1 MQRPRGKAVQRAP
14 AHQRFL
20 APVRHPDLRRTKLSD
35 RIGELVPIAMVR
47 QDNGEFDAALTRALA
62 DSHPAGREAG
72 DRIREPPRPAVDKS
86 GGWADDNGAGKIL
99 YAARFDGR
107 GCQRSKIDALRLV
120 VVTKFGQ
127 SAVNING
134 PVIPCIAEHS
144 NDALRFAKRIG
155 ADEVGAFGK
164 LFDRF
169 QQLGNLLAAIGMA
182 EYRQREGR
190 FGDED
195 IAGNGLKTKTGRI
208 GAALVVAGGD
218 NAHAILLDGDLCRT
232 QHVAG
237 RMKADDDAIDLDR
250 IAKCGS
256 LRFAGEMR
264 AIAQAHNVE
273 RLLRRH
279 HLLMAGACM
288 VRMTV
293 SDECAIY
300 GAHRIDIEIAG
311 GRIEAG
317 RCRAQK
323 SFRTFQQDDPLVYPL
338 TKIGRISLHAILTNK
353 ALAHS
358 INTTTFAAVST
369 GKVPLADIGT
379 PLLPP
384 PFLNWFQAKGW
395 SPRVHQLDLLQEAQ
409 QGNSTLLIAPT
420 GAGKTLA
427 GFLPA
432 LVDLASRGKS
442 NTTSRGV
449 HTLYISPLK
458 ALAVD
463 IRRNLERPIEEMGL
477 DISLETRT
485 GDTPAYKRQ
494 RQKLAPPDILLTTP
508 EQLALLIS
516 AKDAGRFFEDLRYV
530 IFDELHSLVTS
541 KRGHLLSLGLARL
554 RRLQP
559 GVQTIGLSATVAEP
573 EALRRWLLP
582 QSGNLAMASL
592 VTVEGGAKPHITIL
606 ETDDHVPWAGHS
618 AVYALPGIY
627 DAIKRHGT
635 TLIFV
640 NTRSQAERLFHDLW
654 MANDDNL
661 PIALHHGS
669 LDVSKRRK
677 VEQAMAANALRAV
690 VATSTLDLGIDWG
703 DVDLVIHVGAPKG
716 ASRLAQRIGRSNHRM
731 DEPSRA
737 ILVPANR
744 FEVMEC
750 QAALDANYVGAQDTP
765 PLGDGSLDVLA
776 QHVLGMACAEPFHAD
791 DLYAEVS
798 TALPYAALPRDTFDR
813 IVDFVATGG
822 YALKSYERFAKI
834 RQTADGTWRVTH
846 PRFAQQ
852 YRLNVGTIIEAPSL
866 NVRLT
871 RQRGK
876 GANARAIIKGGGP
889 VLGKVEEYF
898 VEGLSPGDTF
908 FFSGRVLRFEGIR
921 ENECIVSNAE
931 GFDAKIPA
939 YAGGKFPLTT
949 YLADQ
954 VRSML
959 GDPKR
964 WGALPDQVSDWL
976 RIQRDRS
983 VLPQPGSLLVETF
996 PRGERSYMVT
1006 YPFEGR
1012 LAHQTLGMLLTR
1024 RLERAKA
1031 RPLGFIATDYA
1042 LTIWGLRD
1050 MGRMFKNNELPLAEL
1065 FNEDMLGDDL
1075 EAWLAESWMLKRTF
1089 RNCALISG
1097 LVEKRHPGQEKSGRQ
1112 VTVSTDLIYDV
1123 LREHEP
1129 DHILIQATRADAATG
1144 LLDIRRL
1151 ADMLSRIKG
1160 HIVHKDLD
1168 RISPLAVPVMMEIG
1182 KERVPGEAHE
1192 RLLEEIADELTR
1204 EMMDHR

>member
-1 MQRPRGKAVQRAP
+1 MKISKAP
-14 AHQRFL
+14 
-20 APVRHPDLRRTKLSD
+20 T
-35 RIGELVPIAMVR
+35 
-47 QDNGEFDAALTRALA
+47 A
-62 DSHPAGREAG
+62 DTG
-72 DRIREPPRPAVDKS
+72 
-86 GGWADDNGAGKIL
+86 
-99 YAARFDGR
+99 
-107 GCQRSKIDALRLV
+107 
-120 VVTKFGQ
+120 
-127 SAVNING
+127 SA
-134 PVIPCIAEHS
+134 
-144 NDALRFAKRIG
+144 
-155 ADEVGAFGK
+155 
-164 LFDRF
+164 
-169 QQLGNLLAAIGMA
+169 
-182 EYRQREGR
+182 
-190 FGDED
+190 
-195 IAGNGLKTKTGRI
+195 
-208 GAALVVAGGD
+208 
-218 NAHAILLDGDLCRT
+218 
-232 QHVAG
+232 
-237 RMKADDDAIDLDR
+237 
-250 IAKCGS
+250 
-256 LRFAGEMR
+256 
-264 AIAQAHNVE
+264 
-273 RLLRRH
+273 
-279 HLLMAGACM
+279 
-288 VRMTV
+288 
-293 SDECAIY
+293 
-300 GAHRIDIEIAG
+300 
-311 GRIEAG
+311 
-317 RCRAQK
+317 
-323 SFRTFQQDDPLVYPL
+323 
-338 TKIGRISLHAILTNK
+338 
-353 ALAHS
+353 
-358 INTTTFAAVST
+358 
-369 GKVPLADIGT
+369 
-379 PLLPP
+379 LLPP
-384 PFLNWFQAKGW
+384 LFLNWFQAKGW
-395 SPRVHQLDLLQEAQ
+395 SPRAHQLELLEAAQ
-409 QGNSTLLIAPT
+409 AGQSTLLIAPT

-427 GFLPA
+427 GFLPS
-432 LVDLASRGKS
+432 LVDLAQRGKS
-442 NTTSRGV
+442 NAASRGI

-463 IRRNLERPIEEMGL
+463 IQRNLAKPIEEMGL
-477 DISLETRT
+477 GIRLETRT
-485 GDTPAYKRQ
+485 GDTPAHKRQ

-508 EQLALLIS
+508 EQLALLIA

-559 GVQTIGLSATVAEP
+559 GLQTIGLSATVADPDE
-573 EALRRWLLP
+573 LRGWLVP
-582 QSGNLAMASL
+582 QTDGSPLASL
-592 VTVEGGAKPHITIL
+592 VKVEGGAKPHITIL
-606 ETDDHVPWAGHS
+606 QTEDRVPWAGHS

-627 DAIKRHGT
+627 EAIKQHAT

-654 MANDDNL
+654 MANEDNL
-661 PIALHHGS
+661 AIALHHGS

-750 QAALDANYVGAQDTP
+750 QAALDANYIGAQDTP
-765 PLGDGSLDVLA
+765 ALGEGSLDVLA
-776 QHVLGMACAEPFHAD
+776 QHVLGMACAEPFQAD
-791 DLYAEVS
+791 ELYAEVT

-813 IVDFVATGG
+813 IIEFVATGG

-834 RQTADGTWRVTH
+834 RQAADGSWRVTH
-846 PRFAQQ
+846 PRVAQQ

-876 GANARAIIKGGGP
+876 GSNVRGGP
-889 VLGKVEEYF
+889 VLGKVEEHF
-898 VEGLSPGDTF
+898 IEALSPGDTF

-921 ENECIVSNAE
+921 ENECIVSKAD
-931 GFDAKIPA
+931 GFDAKIPS

-954 VRSML
+954 VRNIL
-959 GDPKR
+959 ADPDR

-976 RIQRDRS
+976 RIQKEKS

-996 PRGERSYMVT
+996 PRGERSYMVI
-1006 YPFEGR
+1006 YAFEGR

-1042 LTIWGLRD
+1042 LSIWGLRD
-1050 MGRMFKNNELPLAEL
+1050 MGRMFKKGELPLSEL
-1065 FNEDMLGDDL
+1065 FDEDMLGDDL
-1075 EAWLAESWMLKRTF
+1075 EAWLSESFMLKRTF

-1097 LVEKRHPGQEKSGRQ
+1097 LVEKRHPGQEKTGRQ

-1151 ADMLSRIKG
+1151 SDMLGRIKG
-1160 HIVHKDLD
+1160 HIIHKDLD
-1168 RISPLAVPVMMEIG
+1168 QISPLAVPVMMEIG

-1192 RLLEEIADELTR
+1192 TLLEEIAEELTR
-1204 EMMDHR
+1204 EMSDHS